1 MGKEWRALCWT
12 GAFDGLHYWVMS
24 RRKLDDEEFESL
36 RNEKVSYDFMDTLG
50 ISGDGCMFAGALT
63 IPGAKKCDLREIVDN
78 LNKGKK
84 TLADLFNIDEE
95 D

>member
-1 MGKEWRALCWT
+1 MSKEWRAL
-12 GAFDGLHYWVMS
+12 YWAEAPGESHWIIS
-24 RRKLDDEEFESL
+24 RRKLTDEEFENL

-50 ISGDGCMFAGALT
+50 ICGDGCMFAGALT
-63 IPGAKKCDLREIVDN
+63 VPGAKKCDLREIVDN

-95 D
+95 G